1 MNFYEKYHNKWQ
13 SEKWKVQEWNNFK
26 AIKCNDINRNVCDAK
41 PEKWRKQINE
51 RTNEYEVTVVSFQLK
66 YHFVVDVQLF

>member
-1 MNFYEKYHNKWQ
+1 MNLYEKYHNKWQ

-41 PEKWRKQINE
+41 PEK
-51 RTNEYEVTVVSFQLK
+51 
-66 YHFVVDVQLF
+66 